1 MFKTLTR
8 TATRLIRR
16 YPMEAAMTIY
26 NLSVFAW
33 LRTHLDTLVTG
44 ITESI
49 KQAASNQLVA
59 RGFSAVLLDHVIDTS
74 KSTVEIATTL
84 MQQAKATTWGWL
96 VVSMLLTL
104 ASRLVKKTVRNILL
118 GVVLGIGIYLAYS
131 FVLKK

>member
-26 NLSVFAW
+26 NLSVFTW
-33 LRTHLDTLVTG
+33 LRTNLDTLVTG

-49 KQAASNQLVA
+49 KQAASDQLVA
-59 RGFSAVLLDHVIDTS
+59 RGFSAVLLDNVIDTS